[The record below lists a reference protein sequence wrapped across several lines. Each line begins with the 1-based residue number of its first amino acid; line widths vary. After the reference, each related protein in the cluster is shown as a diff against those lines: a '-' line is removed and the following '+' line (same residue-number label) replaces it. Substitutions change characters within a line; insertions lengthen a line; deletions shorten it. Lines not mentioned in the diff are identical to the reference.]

1 MEQTREP
8 MDKNRIRG
16 GMRRTSGQMIAKS
29 ISIKGA
35 GRKFGGCAR
44 KAVEL
49 TSGGL
54 RHVPAAGLREPRGS
68 LTAAQKSAEGILG
81 TWRRSTRLG
90 HSPERGETAGLA
102 RTGNDMPKAR
112 TVPGRG

>member
-1 MEQTREP
+1 MISESSVEQKREP

-16 GMRRTSGQMIAKS
+16 IRRRTCGHMIAKS

-35 GRKFGGCAR
+35 GCKSGGCAW

-54 RHVPAAGLREPRGS
+54 SHVPESGLRGERSS
-68 LTAAQKSAEGILG
+68 LIVRQKSAAGIVVAQAAKAQ
-81 TWRRSTRLG
+81 
-90 HSPERGETAGLA
+90 TAGS
-102 RTGNDMPKAR
+102 GK
-112 TVPGRG
+112 